1 MSRINTNTF
10 TTLAAN
16 GQSAAFELP
25 GDVNDL
31 DVYVSDAAATWGG
44 GTLILQTSF
53 DGGTTWVAVPSAS
66 YTAGSG
72 LIDSAR
78 RSFGKY
84 VRLSLSGATSPSLGI
99 TVKAKAVSESDHQYL
114 NITAN
119 GNSTVVLPRGGALA
133 VFVKGTFDSASLTLA
148 HSPDG
153 TLYVDSGVTAI
164 TAAGGG
170 FFANGG
176 KDTLFRIVTASI
188 VTAADLD
195 VWVYSVPA

>member
-1 MSRINTNTF
+1 MSRKLYHTF
-10 TTLAAN
+10 AELTAN
-16 GQSAAFELP
+16 GQSSSVELP

-31 DVYVSDAAATWGG
+31 DIYLNDAETWGA

-53 DGGTTWVAVPSAS
+53 DGGTTWVAVPNAS
-66 YTAGSG
+66 WTSG
-72 LIDSAR
+72 DGLLASGVRAY
-78 RSFGKY
+78 GKDL
-84 VRLSLSGATSPSLGI
+84 RLSLSGATTPSL
-99 TVKAKAVSESDHQYL
+99 TVTIKANAVSQAEATFVGT
-114 NITAN
+114 ITAN
-119 GNSTVVLPRGGALA
+119 GNTDFVLPRGGALA
-133 VFVKGTFDSASLTLA
+133 LFVKGTFDSASLTLS

-153 TLYVDSGVTAI
+153 TLYVDSAMAAI

-176 KDTLFRIVTASI
+176 KDNLFRIVTGSV